1 MSKMP
6 PIPKEQRSFRGPRH
20 LEEHAPHARHD
31 EDTNIDE
38 RGQTANMRQNLR
50 PQRSVQDR

>member
-6 PIPKEQRSFRGPRH
+6 PIPKEQRSFRGPRTNI
-20 LEEHAPHARHD
+20 EHAPHERHD
-31 EDTNIDE
+31 EDVNLAE
-38 RGQTANMRQNLR
+38 RGQSANLRQNLR

>member
-6 PIPKEQRSFRGPRH
+6 PIPKEQRSFRGPRTNI
-20 LEEHAPHARHD
+20 EHAPHERHD
-31 EDTNIDE
+31 EDSNLAE
-38 RGQTANMRQNLR
+38 RGQSANIRQNLR